1 MKKDGWKALILAAN
15 IFLMSACYGIKKSN
29 NKNTEVKKEPIEV
42 ISVAQGNNNETNEII
57 YVEPTLNPSPV
68 IVPDNSL
75 PYTQTNNCLDE
86 IAEDVIK
93 GNWGNGELR
102 KQLLTEAG
110 YNYNDVMRRVNEIL
124 GYTKDENDYYNETEL
139 IPKEEYN
146 ISGSAAYLN
155 KDTILYDE
163 NNNSICSL
171 NKYDKVILGASYNGN
186 KRLVTI
192 PYLYQGYIDESAL
205 TSLPNTYIEVD
216 ISLQIVKIYV
226 DDEIVFEA
234 DVITGNPNK
243 GTIPGTNLGCTEV
256 SRIEYDTYLIGKN
269 YKKHV
274 NIFVVFND
282 NEEGFHGADEWRSH
296 DEYNDKTR
304 YLTNGS
310 NGCVNM
316 KDNDAMT
323 LGEYAEVGTK
333 VLIHK

>member
-1 MKKDGWKALILAAN
+1 MKKNGWKALVLAAN
-15 IFLMSACYGIKKSN
+15 VFLMSACYGIKKAN
-29 NKNTEVKKEPIEV
+29 DKNTEVKKEPIEV
-42 ISVAQGNNNETNEII
+42 ISVTPKNINEKSEII
-57 YVEPTLNPSPV
+57 YVEPAFTESP
-68 IVPDNSL
+68 IIISDNNL
-75 PYTQTNNCLDE
+75 PYEQTNNYLDE
-86 IAEDVIK
+86 IAEDVIN

-110 YNYNDVMRRVNEIL
+110 YNYNDVMKRVNEIL
-124 GYTKDENDYYNETEL
+124 GYSKVENDYYNDAD
-139 IPKEEYN
+139 IVPKEQYN
-146 ISGSAAYLN
+146 ISGYAAYLN
-155 KDTILYDE
+155 TDTILYDE

-171 NKYDKVILGASYNGN
+171 NKYDKVILGASYNGG

-192 PYLYQGYIDESAL
+192 PYLYQGYIDENTL
-205 TSLPNTYIEVD
+205 TTLPDTYIEVD
-216 ISLQIVKIYV
+216 ISLQIVRIYMDNEV
-226 DDEIVFEA
+226 VFEA

-243 GTIPGTNLGCTEV
+243 GTIPGTNLGYTEV
-256 SRIEYDTYLIGKN
+256 SRVEYDTYLIGKN

-316 KDNDAMT
+316 KDSDAMT